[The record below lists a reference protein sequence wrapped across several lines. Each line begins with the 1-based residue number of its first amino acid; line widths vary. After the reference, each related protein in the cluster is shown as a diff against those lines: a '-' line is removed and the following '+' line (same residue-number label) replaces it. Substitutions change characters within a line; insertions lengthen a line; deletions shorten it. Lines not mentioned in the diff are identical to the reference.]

1 MKLKTAV
8 RLLLLGLIVVSYQV
22 HGHEWVFA
30 FAEDEAPVSYAEAG
44 ETTGSLPEVT
54 RMVFEFLPEH
64 DVKMVALPWPR
75 AQRMVASGGADG
87 FVTYPSEE
95 RKQYAHFTKDAAY
108 YIDYGYLIYHRDSP
122 ARQQLESAQSF
133 EDLRGLTFIGQNSA
147 QWERENIPAFLDT
160 TLANSLDAMV
170 HLLLRRQVGDFIVMP
185 PEQAIYLAKQHGYRS
200 QMTFRQVDF
209 IPNSR
214 IPFHVGVSK
223 KLGNAEDFVRSVDQI
238 LASEV
243 FKAQRQALIREYRR

>member
-1 MKLKTAV
+1 MNLKTGV
-8 RLLLLGLIVVSYQV
+8 RPWLLSLMLASFQA

-30 FAEDEAPVSYAEAG
+30 FAEDEAPVSYTE
-44 ETTGSLPEVT
+44 EDRTTGSLPDIT
-54 RMVFEFLPEH
+54 RILFEFLPEH

-75 AQRMVASGGADG
+75 AQRMVASGSADG

-95 RKQYAHFTKDAAY
+95 RKQYAHFTEDAAY
-108 YIDYGYLIYHRDSP
+108 YIDYGYLIYHRDNP
-122 ARQQLESAQSF
+122 AREQLENARSF
-133 EDLRGLTFIGQNSA
+133 DDLRGLTFIGQNSA
-147 QWERENIPAFLDT
+147 QWERENIPDFLDT
-160 TLANSLDAMV
+160 TLANSLDAMI

-200 QMTFRQVDF
+200 QMVFRQVDF

-223 KLGNAEDFVRSVDQI
+223 ALGSAEDFVESVDQI
-238 LASEV
+238 LASEA